1 MDDLLCL
8 TGDCEEGEWLS
19 LESKNDDY
27 HDENTSNVISG
38 GLSEPKSKAFV
49 KISAKLKLSME
60 PLLIESSS
68 VPEKRK

>member
-27 HDENTSNVISG
+27 HDENSTSNVISG
-38 GLSEPKSKAFV
+38 GLSEAKSKAFV

-60 PLLIESSS
+60 PLLI
-68 VPEKRK
+68 